1 MSDKNFTIYKS
12 SAGSGKTFTLVKEYL
27 ALALNDE
34 SNPPKAYRHILAV
47 TFTNKAASEMK
58 ERIIKALKE
67 LSQED
72 YTKLSGGT
80 KTLLAELKKHKK
92 LNFRQQVDDTII
104 RKRANNVLTEVLH
117 NYSDFAIGTID
128 SFVHKIVRTFAFD
141 LKIPMSF
148 ELEMDDDKLL
158 TQAIDLLIAQ
168 IGTDETLTK
177 ALVEFTESKT
187 DDEKSWHIENDLKY
201 FAKNLLTEDG
211 AVHIEKLRQLSVI
224 DFFKIKDT
232 IQEEIKKFEAFI
244 NGCGKEALKIISD
257 SGIEHEK
264 FAGGA
269 NGIGKYFTYLAESR
283 FDKLT
288 PSATIQKNIESDSWY
303 AGKATVSDK
312 AAIDAIKDQLTK
324 LYNEGLVYIQN
335 NLQEVTLFR
344 LINTTIYSLAVL
356 NEIEKLLNEYKA
368 QNNILHISEFNKLI
382 AKIVLNEPIPF
393 IYERLGERYN
403 NYLIDEFQDTSV
415 LQFQNLLPLI
425 DNSLASGH
433 FTMLVGDGKQAIYRW
448 RGGEVEQFAML
459 PEVFAHNNNPLV
471 LEREQALKRNHNP
484 QVLDKNYRSK
494 REIIEFNNAIFRTLS
509 NKLNGKFKSIYETL
523 EQGFNPENS
532 GGFVQVEFL
541 DAEKEDGSTPLTT
554 GLREQ
559 NLERTYLIIQ
569 DLLIQNF
576 QLRDVAILVRKN
588 TDGSEIANYLSN
600 KGIEVISSDSLLLS
614 NSAEV
619 NFIYSLLRY
628 LNNTSDQI
636 IQAELLEY
644 LVASNRF
651 CVSPD
656 RVSNPVRGEF
666 TPPDKVEILNPNGQ
680 DLTPNRVQNPVR
692 GSGAEGSVDIN
703 QLLVEN
709 KQDFISVIKLVC
721 RDFNSNALSKM
732 ALYELCEELVR
743 LFKLNTIP
751 NAYIQFYLDEVLNY
765 SIKQN
770 NNLNDFID
778 YWEDKKEKA
787 SLIVPLGMNAV
798 TIMTIHRAKGLEFPA
813 VILPFSN
820 GKVEKGKKHLWVDL
834 ENNKIPQLQSALV
847 SASESLRETPYGD
860 LYDDEKNKS
869 LLDSLNVLYVALTRP
884 EERLYILTGKPSKS
898 PGNLSTVSDMFAHYY
913 QQNGDWQEGKTV
925 YTFGEQTIH
934 KQHLK
939 GAETQN
945 FKLLTFNSNQWR
957 NHIKMRAA
965 APSIW
970 NLEITESKKDYGV
983 MVHTALAKIKSVDD
997 IESAVNSMF
1006 LEGLVTAGEK
1016 ENLLTV
1022 IKKIIQLPKLQAHF
1036 ALGLKVKNES
1046 EIISLTGEKFR
1057 LDRVVFHPALT
1068 GKAGQSTAVI
1078 IDYKTGEEKTD
1089 HKKQILQY
1097 ADLLNQM
1104 GYTVTEKLL
1113 VYIEEQKVLEC

>member
-67 LSQED
+67 LSQDD

-211 AVHIEKLRQLSVI
+211 AVHIEKLRQLSVS

-257 SGIEHEK
+257 AGIEHEK

-288 PSATIQKNIESDSWY
+288 PSATIQKNIDSDSWY

-312 AAIDAIKDQLTK
+312 AGIDAIKGTLTK
-324 LYNEGLVYIQN
+324 LYNEAFAYIQL

-509 NKLNGKFKSIYETL
+509 NKLNEKFKSIYETL

-541 DAEKEDGSTPLTT
+541 DAEKEEM
-554 GLREQ
+554 REQ
-559 NLERTYLIIQ
+559 NLERTYFIIQ

-644 LVASNRF
+644 LVASK
-651 CVSPD
+651 
-656 RVSNPVRGEF
+656 RVEN
-666 TPPDKVEILNPNGQ
+666 T
-680 DLTPNRVQNPVR
+680 
-692 GSGAEGSVDIN
+692 DIN

-860 LYDDEKNKS
+860 QYDDEKNKS

-925 YTFGEQTIH
+925 YTFGEQTTH

-983 MVHTALAKIKSVDD
+983 MVHTALAKIKSVED

-1006 LEGLVTAGEK
+1006 LEGLVTADEK

-1022 IKKIIQLPKLQAHF
+1022 IKKIIKLPKLKAHF
-1036 ALGLKVKNES
+1036 AQGLKVKNES

-1057 LDRVVFHPALT
+1057 LDRVVFHPVLK
-1068 GKAGQSTAVI
+1068 GKEGQSTAVI
-1078 IDYKTGEEKTD
+1078 IDYKTGEEKPD

-1104 GYTVTEKLL
+1104 GYSVTEKLL

>member
-1 MSDKNFTIYKS
+1 MTDKNFTIYKS

-34 SNPPKAYRHILAV
+34 SIPPKAYRHILAV
-47 TFTNKAASEMK
+47 TFTNKAAAEMK
-58 ERIIKALKE
+58 DRIIKALKE
-67 LSQED
+67 LSTVD
-72 YTKLSGGT
+72 YSKISGGT
-80 KTLLAELKKHKK
+80 KTLLSELKKHKK
-92 LNFRQQVDDTII
+92 LNAHKQLDDDAI
-104 RKRANNVLTEVLH
+104 RKRADNVLTEVLH

-201 FAKNLLTEDG
+201 FAKNLLNEEG
-211 AVHIEKLRQLSVI
+211 AVHIEKLRHLSI
-224 DFFKIKDT
+224 DDFFKIKDT
-232 IQEEIKKFEAFI
+232 IQAEIKKFEAFI
-244 NGCGKEALKIISD
+244 NRCGKDALKIISD
-257 SGIEHEK
+257 SGIEHDK

-269 NGIGKYFTYLAESR
+269 NGIGKYFTYLTESR
-283 FDKLT
+283 FDKLM
-288 PSATIQKNIESDSWY
+288 PSNTIQKNIDADKWY
-303 AGKATVSDK
+303 AGKADTADK
-312 AAIDAIKDQLTK
+312 NGIDAVKQALVDLFNEALNYIK
-324 LYNEGLVYIQN
+324 I
-335 NLQEVTLFR
+335 NLQEAALFR

-484 QVLDKNYRSK
+484 QMLDKNYRSK
-494 REIIEFNNAIFRTLS
+494 REIIEFNNSIFRTLS
-509 NKLNGKFKSIYETL
+509 NKLNDKFKSIYDKL
-523 EQGFNPENS
+523 EQGFNPENI
-532 GGFVQVEFL
+532 GGYVQVEFL
-541 DAEKEDGSTPLTT
+541 DSEKEDM
-554 GLREQ
+554 RDQ
-559 NLERTYLIIQ
+559 NLERTYSIIQ
-569 DLLIQNF
+569 DLLQHNF
-576 QLRDVAILVRKN
+576 QLRDVAVLVRKN
-588 TDGSEIANYLSN
+588 SDGSDIANYLSN

-644 LVASNRF
+644 FVASKLIPPPP
-651 CVSPD
+651 SD
-656 RVSNPVRGEF
+656 RVSNPVRVDAAKAIIDDASKPAISE
-666 TPPDKVEILNPNGQ
+666 VSNIA
-680 DLTPNRVQNPVR
+680 
-692 GSGAEGSVDIN
+692 GADFNFDIN

-709 KQDFISVIKLVC
+709 KQEFISIVKKVC
-721 RDFNSNALSKM
+721 PDFNTNALSKM

-743 LFKLNTIP
+743 LFKLNKTP

-778 YWEDKKEKA
+778 YWEDKKAKA

-798 TIMTIHRAKGLEFPA
+798 TIMTIHRAKGLEFPV

-834 ENNKIPQLQSALV
+834 ENSKIPQMASALV

-884 EERLYILTGKPSKS
+884 EERLYILTGKPSKF
-898 PGNLSTVSDMFAHYY
+898 PANLSTVSDMFAHYY
-913 QQNGDWQEGKTV
+913 QINGEWQEGETV
-925 YTFGEQTIH
+925 YTFGKETEHQ
-934 KQHLK
+934 KHLQSSK
-939 GAETQN
+939 ILN
-945 FKLLTFNSNQWR
+945 FILETFNSNQWR
-957 NHIKMRAA
+957 NNIKMRTA

-970 NLEITESKKDYGV
+970 NLEMADSKKDYGV
-983 MVHTALAKIKSVDD
+983 MVHTALAKIKTADD
-997 IESAVNSMF
+997 VESAVNSMF
-1006 LEGLVTAGEK
+1006 SEGLVTADEK
-1016 ENLLTV
+1016 ENLLAV
-1022 IKKIIQLPKLQAHF
+1022 IKKIIKLPKLKAHF
-1036 ALGLKVKNES
+1036 AHGLVVKNEA

-1057 LDRVVFHPALT
+1057 LDRVILHSKSESGL
-1068 GKAGQSTAVI
+1068 TAVI
-1078 IDYKTGEEKTD
+1078 IDYKTGEEKPAHT
-1089 HKKQILQY
+1089 KQILQY

-1113 VYIEEQKVLEC
+1113 VYIEEGKVVG

>member
-34 SNPPKAYRHILAV
+34 SNSPKAYRHILAV

-67 LSQED
+67 LSQDD

-92 LNFRQQVDDTII
+92 LNIRQQVDDTII

-158 TQAIDLLIAQ
+158 MQAIDLLIAQ

-211 AVHIEKLRQLSVI
+211 AVHIEKLRQLSVS

-244 NGCGKEALKIISD
+244 NGCGKEALKIIND

-288 PSATIQKNIESDSWY
+288 PSATIQKNIDSDSWY
-303 AGKATVSDK
+303 AGKATASDK
-312 AAIDAIKDQLTK
+312 AGIDAIKITLTK
-324 LYNEGLVYIQN
+324 LYNEAFAYIQL

-509 NKLNGKFKSIYETL
+509 NKLNEKFKSIYETL

-541 DAEKEDGSTPLTT
+541 DAEKEEM
-554 GLREQ
+554 REQ

-644 LVASNRF
+644 LVASK
-651 CVSPD
+651 
-656 RVSNPVRGEF
+656 RVEN
-666 TPPDKVEILNPNGQ
+666 T
-680 DLTPNRVQNPVR
+680 
-692 GSGAEGSVDIN
+692 DIN

-709 KQDFISVIKLVC
+709 RQDFISVIKLVC

-778 YWEDKKEKA
+778 YWEDKKGKA

-884 EERLYILTGKPSKS
+884 EERLYILTGKPSRS
-898 PGNLSTVSDMFAHYY
+898 PANLSTVSDMFAHYY

-925 YTFGEQTIH
+925 YTFGTESIH
-934 KQHLK
+934 KQHAQNTTIL
-939 GAETQN
+939 N
-945 FKLLTFNSNQWR
+945 FKLDTFNSNQWR
-957 NHIKMRAA
+957 NNIKMRAA

-970 NLEITESKKDYGV
+970 NLEMTESKKDYGV
-983 MVHTALAKIKSVDD
+983 MVHTALAKIKSVED

-1006 LEGLVTAGEK
+1006 LEGLVTADEK

-1022 IKKIIQLPKLQAHF
+1022 IKKIIKLPKLQAHF
-1036 ALGLKVKNES
+1036 AQGLKVKNES

-1057 LDRVVFHPALT
+1057 LDRVVFHPVLK

-1078 IDYKTGEEKTD
+1078 IDYKTGEEKPD

-1104 GYTVTEKLL
+1104 GFTVTEKLL